1 VAVETAKIDERV
13 RMPSAIQI
21 ISKLRLMKLKI
32 PPTGMNLCGYEIA
45 SGKKPGRPKSWAG
58 NFAVVVPAEKICNGN
73 NEGNFALRFF
83 LAKTPSHITQITS
96 FINNHP
102 HPSLVGC
109 KMYRSMLTM
118 KDGEKVDMMEMDFVS
133 GRTIDDWIKD
143 VLAKGQQDM
152 LSKLAEAIRE
162 SVNELVE
169 IGFYHGDLS
178 HSNIMIE
185 DAQSGL
191 GIKSRLKFI
200 DYDSVLVSSVKNPPH
215 TKETGHPNFQHP
227 SRKASRFTMLEDVY
241 FSSIL
246 IYVSLV
252 ALSASPKLWDKYHSK
267 GDNIIFQ
274 NQKGDLRST
283 NTPLWQDLEKI
294 NFPGVT
300 GKAFQCLKRAVE
312 NQQLVGSHFLSEI
325 EEWFST
331 GSHNPTPTPQPIP
344 KPDPNPQPNPDQ
356 GKNETQPSPKP
367 RPRSGVRNPSPK
379 PRPKIK
385 VTRGAESPKIRKR
398 SKEIS
403 STLTGQA
410 SQSKGKALENSKM
423 EKNEKSS
430 IFDSVKN
437 MLKKSGQVAETPKK
451 DSTAPPKEKNEMTEI
466 LRPKVKESLS
476 KTKAEPK
483 KTSTKS
489 KKKKSLEKSTIPV
502 GLSDLRSKK
511 VVIDG
516 ANILHEACT
525 LSDFRMEPLMELIL
539 NLEKSD
545 VESVHVVFDASTPH
559 KLTKGSSKEEMYE
572 MIDQNKD
579 RFTLAPKATEAD
591 AIILNIAKKGDCII
605 ITNDFYDDY
614 KEKLPEE
621 YDWFTKHHITASYA
635 MNIWTL
641 NTTTRNEFV
650 KR

>member
-1 VAVETAKIDERV
+1 
-13 RMPSAIQI
+13 
-21 ISKLRLMKLKI
+21 MKLKI

-96 FINNHP
+96 FINNNP

-133 GRTIDDWIKD
+133 GTTIDDWIKD
-143 VLAKGQQDM
+143 AMANGQHSI
-152 LSKLAEAIRE
+152 LSALAEAIRE
-162 SVNELVE
+162 SVNELVGM
-169 IGFYHGDLS
+169 GFYHGDLS

-185 DAQSGL
+185 DGFRPGSE
-191 GIKSRLKFI
+191 IKSQLKFI

-241 FSSIL
+241 FSSVL
-246 IYVSLV
+246 IYVSLI
-252 ALSASPKLWDKYHSK
+252 ALSVSPGLWDKYHSK

-274 NQKGDLRST
+274 NQKGDLRIT
-283 NTPLWQDLEKI
+283 NTPLWEDLERI
-294 NFPGVT
+294 NFPGET
-300 GKAFQCLKRAVE
+300 KKAFLCLKKAVE

-331 GSHNPTPTPQPIP
+331 GSHNPTPTPKPTPIP
-344 KPDPNPQPNPDQ
+344 PTPNPEPDPP
-356 GKNETQPSPKP
+356 EIQPSPKP
-367 RPRSGVRNPSPK
+367 RPRTRTSSPSPK
-379 PRPKIK
+379 PRPKGK
-385 VTRGAESPKIRKR
+385 ATRGAESPKVRKKTKDKSSSLINQKDESIIGVPGD
-398 SKEIS
+398 SKI
-403 STLTGQA
+403 
-410 SQSKGKALENSKM
+410 K
-423 EKNEKSS
+423 KNDEGSS
-430 IFDSVKN
+430 IFNSVKN
-437 MLKKSGQVAETPKK
+437 MLRKRDDKEAKPSVE
-451 DSTAPPKEKNEMTEI
+451 DSKLPPKGSSEKPDI
-466 LRPKVKESLS
+466 LRPKLKESITKKEGRQKKPS
-476 KTKAEPK
+476 K
-483 KTSTKS
+483 KS
-489 KKKKSLEKSTIPV
+489 KKKSPYKSTTPV
-502 GLSDLRSKK
+502 SLTDLKSKK

-525 LSDFRMEPLMELIL
+525 LSDFRMEPLMDLISD
-539 NLEKSD
+539 LEKAD

-559 KLTKGSSKEEMYE
+559 KLTKGSAKEELYE
-572 MIDQNKD
+572 MIDQNRD
-579 RFTLAPKATEAD
+579 RFTIAPKATEAD
-591 AIILNIAKKGDCII
+591 AIILNIAKKTGCII
-605 ITNDFYDDY
+605 ITNDFYNDY

-621 YDWFTKHHITASYA
+621 YDWFTKHHITASNA
-635 MNIWTL
+635 MSIWTL
-641 NTTTRNEFV
+641 NTTPRNEFI

>member
-1 VAVETAKIDERV
+1 
-13 RMPSAIQI
+13 
-21 ISKLRLMKLKI
+21 MKLAI
-32 PPTGMNLCGYEIA
+32 PPTGMNPCSYVIA
-45 SGKKPGRPKSWAG
+45 SGKKLGRPKSWAG
-58 NFAVVVPAEKICNGN
+58 NFAVVVQAEKICNRKKV
-73 NEGNFALRFF
+73 GNFALRFF

-133 GRTIDDWIKD
+133 GRTIDDWVKEA
-143 VLAKGQQDM
+143 LAKGQQDM
-152 LSKLAEAIRE
+152 LSELAEAIRE

-178 HSNIMIE
+178 HSNIMVEE
-185 DAQSGL
+185 DRPGL
-191 GIKSRLKFI
+191 KLKSQLKFI

-241 FSSIL
+241 FSSVL
-246 IYVSLV
+246 IYVSLI
-252 ALSASPKLWDKYHSK
+252 ALSTSPELWDKYHAK
-267 GDNIIFQ
+267 HDNLIFQ

-283 NTPLWQDLEKI
+283 NTPLWRDLEKI
-294 NFPGVT
+294 NFPGET
-300 GKAFQCLKRAVE
+300 RKAFQCLKTAVE

-331 GSHNPTPTPQPIP
+331 GSHSPTPTPQPIP
-344 KPDPNPQPNPDQ
+344 KPVPNPPPNPDP
-356 GKNETQPSPKP
+356 GKNEPQPSPKP
-367 RPRSGVRNPSPK
+367 RPRSGVRTPSPK
-379 PRPKIK
+379 PRPKLK
-385 VTRGAESPKIRKR
+385 VARGAESPKIRKR
-398 SKEIS
+398 SKETS
-403 STLTGQA
+403 STLIGQA
-410 SQSKGKALENSKM
+410 SQLKGKDLENSEMK
-423 EKNEKSS
+423 KNESSS
-430 IFDSVKN
+430 IFNSVKK
-437 MLKKSGQVAETPKK
+437 MLKKSGQISKTPDK
-451 DSTAPPKEKNEMTEI
+451 DSTAPPKEKSEMPEI
-466 LRPKVKESLS
+466 LRPKLKESLS
-476 KTKAEPK
+476 KSKAESK
-483 KTSTKS
+483 KTS
-489 KKKKSLEKSTIPV
+489 KKSQKKSPQKSTIPV
-502 GLSDLRSKK
+502 SLSDLKSKK

-516 ANILHEACT
+516 ANLLHEACV
-525 LSDFRMEPLMELIL
+525 LSDFRMEPLMELISD
-539 NLEKSD
+539 LEKSD

-572 MIDQNKD
+572 MINQNKD

-621 YDWFTKHHITASYA
+621 YVWFTKHHITASYA
-635 MNIWTL
+635 MKIWTL